1 MAKVAEAAR
10 SGVDYVQLRE
20 KDLASR
26 DLENF
31 ARLIVQRVRDAR
43 GNTRVLLN
51 SRTDLALAVG
61 ADGVHL
67 RSGDISSADARKI
80 WRTADQGTKG
90 ARSEPVIAVSCHNQN
105 EVKAAKSA
113 GANFVV
119 FGPVFEKSGSPEVG
133 LSGLRA
139 ACAHGIPVLAL
150 GGVNAGNASSC
161 LEVGAAG
168 IAGIRL
174 FQKGSIAE
182 TVRRLRG

>member
-1 MAKVAEAAR
+1 LAKVAEAAR

-26 DLENF
+26 DLEDF
-31 ARLIVQRVRDAR
+31 ARLIVQRVRDAS
-43 GNTRVLLN
+43 GDTRVLIN
-51 SRTDLALAVG
+51 SRSDLALAAG
-61 ADGVHL
+61 AHGVHL

-80 WRTADQGTKG
+80 WRTAGQARKG
-90 ARSEPVIAVSCHNQN
+90 ASSEPVIAVSCHDEND
-105 EVKAAKSA
+105 VKAAKSA

-119 FGPVFEKSGSPEVG
+119 FGPVFQKPGSPEVG
-133 LSGLRA
+133 LSALRA
-139 ACAHGIPVLAL
+139 ACAHGVPVLAL
-150 GGVNAGNASSC
+150 GGVNAENALSC
-161 LEVGAAG
+161 VEAGAAG